1 MNSLPFLHTLLIVCP
16 LVFLAGFIDSIAG
29 GGGVIS
35 LPAYLA
41 AGLPPHLAAGTNKC
55 SAMFGTSVAAVRYRM
70 GGHMRAREAALAAAM
85 ALPGAW
91 LGTRIALA
99 LDPDV
104 LRGAMLVV
112 IPLVAVFMALRGRKN
127 AGEISTEGI
136 PDRYLARHPDRRR
149 TARAIGVSLTAAIGF
164 GIGLYDGLIGPGTG
178 TFLILAFGA
187 FLGRTLVVSS
197 GNAKLVN
204 LASNV
209 ASGILFFLSGKVWI
223 ALAIPAA
230 CCTIAGGWLGSHL
243 AVKNG
248 AKVIR
253 PVLFV
258 VLAILFAKIAL
269 DLLGIL

>member
-1 MNSLPFLHTLLIVCP
+1 MTDLPFVQTLLLVCP

-55 SAMFGTSVAAVRYRM
+55 SAMFGTSVAAWKYRA
-70 GGHMRAREAALAAAM
+70 GGHMKASEAALAAAL

-91 LGTRIALA
+91 IGTRIALSLNPA
-99 LDPDV
+99 V

-112 IPLVAVFMALRGRKN
+112 IPLVAVFMAFRGRN
-127 AGEISTEGI
+127 RGGEVATIGLSE
-136 PDRYLARHPDRRR
+136 RYRNRFPGKIRS
-149 TARAIGVSLTAAIGF
+149 ARALELILPAGIGF
-164 GIGLYDGLIGPGTG
+164 AIGLYDGLIGPGTG
-178 TFLILAFGA
+178 TFLILAFSA
-187 FLGRTLVVSS
+187 LLGRTLVVSS

-209 ASGILFFLSGKVWI
+209 ISGIVFFMSGKVWI

-243 AVKNG
+243 AVRNG

-253 PVLFV
+253 PVMFI
-258 VLAILFAKIAL
+258 VLAILFVKIAL
-269 DLLGIL
+269 DLLGIF